1 MAATGPVLRLGAG
14 RERLGCWL
22 RALSSV
28 GRAPARQAG
37 GHWFEPSSAH
47 LTPASIRRHA
57 WMLGSNVT
65 SSADAP
71 KPLYISQDFGRSL
84 YLTEYTA
91 AHVWQPIRGGD
102 PDTTNVI
109 RGQCGAYESTLSQPQ
124 PLGGGRLRVHARPNP
139 RQAGS
144 GRERSLGA
152 RLVRLLLDVRGL
164 DSREF
169 DLCGGPSPAP
179 AHDEF
184 ESMATWARSRQER
197 VDGVRRVLPIDEP
210 THLRRS
216 TVRFVGIGHGPI
228 ETHAAS
234 SDERLAV
241 ARGEDRNLGAAFRD
255 TQTHQFGCRCE
266 EAVAGE

>member
-1 MAATGPVLRLGAG
+1 MDAG
-14 RERLGCWL
+14 VRD
-22 RALSSV
+22 
-28 GRAPARQAG
+28 
-37 GHWFEPSSAH
+37 
-47 LTPASIRRHA
+47 
-57 WMLGSNVT
+57 VT
-65 SSADAP
+65 SFADAP
-71 KPLYISQDFGRSL
+71 KTLYINQDFGRSL

-91 AHVWQPIRGGD
+91 AHVWQPIRGR
-102 PDTTNVI
+102 PRHNERHPRSV
-109 RGQCGAYESTLSQPQ
+109 R
-124 PLGGGRLRVHARPNP
+124 RLRIDAVSAATVGRWAPAGSRTPNP

-210 THLRRS
+210 THPPAEHRQVRGDRSRPHRDACCFQRR
-216 TVRFVGIGHGPI
+216 
-228 ETHAAS
+228 AS
-234 SDERLAV
+234 GR
-241 ARGEDRNLGAAFRD
+241 R
-255 TQTHQFGCRCE
+255 
-266 EAVAGE
+266 AG